1 MNYPEDLRYSKKH
14 EWIRIDGRR
23 ATVGIT
29 QYAQDQLGAVV
40 GIDLPEIGKAVER
53 DEELADIDSMKT
65 ADVIYAPVSG
75 TVVEVNST
83 LEEHP
88 EYINDDPYGEG
99 WICVLE
105 VADPGEVDSL
115 MTAGEYEAF
124 VRGLRAE

>member
-1 MNYPEDLRYSKKH
+1 MYYPEDLRYSKKH
-14 EWIRIDGRR
+14 EWVRVDGGR

-40 GIDLPEIGKAVER
+40 GIDLPEIGKAVELGG
-53 DEELADIDSMKT
+53 ELADIDSMKT

-75 TVVEVNST
+75 TVVEVNSA
-83 LEEHP
+83 LEGHP

-105 VADPGEVDSL
+105 MSDPGEIDSL

-124 VRGLRAE
+124 IQGLRAG